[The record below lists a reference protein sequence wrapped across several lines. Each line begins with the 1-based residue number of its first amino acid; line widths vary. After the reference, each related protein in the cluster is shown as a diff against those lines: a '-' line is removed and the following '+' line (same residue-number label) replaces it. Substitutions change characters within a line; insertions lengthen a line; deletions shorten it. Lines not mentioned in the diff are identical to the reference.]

1 MIDSKMK
8 RIRVNNNI
16 EKNNDFKHIY
26 ELNIDGQAINAL
38 YIRKK

>member
-8 RIRVNNNI
+8 RIRINNDM
-16 EKNNDFKHIY
+16 KGNNDFKLIY

-38 YIRKK
+38 YSRKE